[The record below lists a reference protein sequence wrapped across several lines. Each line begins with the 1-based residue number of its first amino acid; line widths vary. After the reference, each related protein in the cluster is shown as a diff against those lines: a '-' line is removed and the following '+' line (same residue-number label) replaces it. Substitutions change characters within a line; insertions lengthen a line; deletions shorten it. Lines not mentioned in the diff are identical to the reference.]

1 MDFDFVVNFNL
12 TASEYITNALIPY
25 TFEGQINIQLLNDEK
40 ILAKL
45 VDIDIVGISL
55 GEITLNTANTYIASN
70 KFNYTT
76 DFYPS
81 YWNETISY
89 VLRGIWQRSTYYL
102 NGHLFAGFSDSE
114 HVLQKRVNVKV
125 IKIHSFKLI
134 KL

>member
-1 MDFDFVVNFNL
+1 M
-12 TASEYITNALIPY
+12 
-25 TFEGQINIQLLNDEK
+25 NDEK

-45 VDIDIVGISL
+45 VDIDIDDIPL
-55 GEITLNTANTYIASN
+55 GEITLNTPNTYIASN

-76 DFYPS
+76 NFYPS
-81 YWNETISY
+81 DWNETIPY
-89 VLRGIWQRSTYYL
+89 VLHGIWQRSTYYL
-102 NGHLFAGFSDSE
+102 NAILFAGFSDSE